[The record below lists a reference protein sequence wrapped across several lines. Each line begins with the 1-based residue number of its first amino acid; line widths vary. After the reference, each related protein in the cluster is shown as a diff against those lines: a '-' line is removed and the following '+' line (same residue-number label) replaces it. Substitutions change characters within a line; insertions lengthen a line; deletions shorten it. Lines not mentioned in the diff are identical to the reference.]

1 MHPTLSDLR
10 QTLEEKLLIVG
21 NNKKYGQVVFLAGG
35 AGSGK
40 GFAISNLIGMGNP
53 PKVFDPD
60 AMKTAFIRWNTQA
73 MKHPEIAAIC
83 NPDGKPTEDKP
94 CMKDPKVTEKLHGV
108 LASLGWDD
116 KSINQFLTT
125 KRSPDLLP
133 NIVFDRTFRNMDGVN
148 YLLPTLKQ
156 AGYKPENIHI
166 IWVLTDYRIAARQ
179 NLTRDRT
186 VPPEILFNTHD
197 GAAKTMLG
205 IVTQKYPVKEYING
219 EVWTIVGRANKVVSD
234 KGGSYIIKPDSSS
247 GSLKFIKIKS
257 AGRDFESSSAV
268 WNKLGCHICANT
280 PLSDEDICRDKPPQ
294 CN

>member
-1 MHPTLSDLR
+1 MHSTLSDLK

-60 AMKTAFIRWNTQA
+60 AMKSAFIKWNSQV
-73 MKHPEIAAIC
+73 MKNPEIAAIC
-83 NPDGKPTEDKP
+83 NPDGIPTTEKP
-94 CMKDPKVTEKLHGV
+94 CMKDPKVTEKLHG
-108 LASLGWDD
+108 LLSSMGWDD
-116 KSINQFLTT
+116 KSIGQFLMV

-148 YLLPTLKQ
+148 YLLPMLKN

-166 IWVLTDYRIAARQ
+166 IWVLTDYRIAAKQ

-197 GAAKTMLG
+197 GAAKTMMA
-205 IVTQKYPVKEYING
+205 ITTQKYPVKEYING

-247 GSLKFIKIKS
+247 GSLKFIKVKS
-257 AGRDFESSSAV
+257 SGKDFDSPNV
-268 WNKLGCHICANT
+268 IWNKIGCHICNNT
-280 PLSDEDICRDKPPQ
+280 PLSDVEICTDKPPV
-294 CN
+294 CS